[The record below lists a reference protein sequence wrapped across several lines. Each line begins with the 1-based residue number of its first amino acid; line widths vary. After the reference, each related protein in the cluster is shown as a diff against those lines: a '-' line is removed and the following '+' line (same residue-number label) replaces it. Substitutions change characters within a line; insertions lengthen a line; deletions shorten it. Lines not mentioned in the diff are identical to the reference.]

1 MSDSDDNYAG
11 DWCKKTASCECLAY
25 VTFVLFPFPSSLL
38 SPLLFFPLS
47 RMIKKKRNYVHLTT
61 KRTMCYSNF
70 RKVKS
75 KCSISAKNK
84 AKTRMTI
91 NKSEEIVY
99 AVSSA
104 RRNLTPHP
112 SPLWKFP
119 QKQVPHPGACQTK
132 ECAHWNKQRVSIL
145 EISIEEPAH

>member
-1 MSDSDDNYAG
+1 MI
-11 DWCKKTASCECLAY
+11 TML
-25 VTFVLFPFPSSLL
+25 VTGVKRRIPVNAERTWRLFYFPFPLV
-38 SPLLFFPLS
+38 FFPPYSSFPSQEWL
-47 RMIKKKRNYVHLTT
+47 KKRNYVHLTT

-132 ECAHWNKQRVSIL
+132 ECARWNKQRVNIL